1 MQKIIHKENEVLLC
15 RLQWPVSVKQTQSHV
30 NKIVKVGGNEETRRF
45 LANLGFVAGA
55 EVVVLSK
62 IGGNVIVN
70 VKDSRVAVNE
80 DMARHIMV

>member
-1 MQKIIHKENEVLLC
+1 MPLTMAGIGETNTIS
-15 RLQWPVSVKQTQSHV
+15 R
-30 NKIVKVGGNEETRRF
+30 IGGNEETRRF
-45 LANLGFVAGA
+45 LAILGFVAGA
-55 EVVVLSK
+55 EVVALSK